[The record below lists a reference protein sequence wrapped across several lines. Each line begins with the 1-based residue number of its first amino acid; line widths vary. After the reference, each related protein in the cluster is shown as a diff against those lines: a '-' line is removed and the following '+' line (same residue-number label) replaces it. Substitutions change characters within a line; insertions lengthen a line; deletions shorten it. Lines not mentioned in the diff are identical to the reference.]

1 MPPTRL
7 DPTRATGNLPGWG
20 LRSIAA
26 WTAGHRL
33 LLLCCLTLVV
43 TVGLTACST
52 PAPAPVEIR
61 EEPSSQP
68 SQTES
73 TTIYR
78 VQPGDSLYMI
88 AWRLGLDYRVLA
100 AWNQIPPPYVIHA
113 GQELR
118 LQPSESRLA
127 AGRATAAARG
137 AKKPTHRAGA
147 IAKSVHKKPSRPKTL
162 PREPVDDDSGED
174 SGGESPPGGTLSW
187 LWPTQGRIIQT
198 YVPNDRAHQ
207 GIKIAG
213 SPGQAVVAAENG
225 KVVYS
230 GDGLIGYGRLIIIKH
245 NKDYL
250 SAYGL
255 NKRVLVKEGD
265 QVSRGMQIAEMGG
278 PAGGGQSLLHFEI
291 RKDGDPVDPARLLPK
306 RG

>member
-1 MPPTRL
+1 MPPTWL
-7 DPTRATGNLPGWG
+7 DPTRVVGKLVGSG
-20 LRSIAA
+20 LRSISLWAA
-26 WTAGHRL
+26 GQHLFFAS
-33 LLLCCLTLVV
+33 CLALVV
-43 TVGLTACST
+43 AVGLTACST

-61 EEPSSQP
+61 EEASARP
-68 SQTES
+68 SQTEP
-73 TTIYR
+73 TTTYR

-88 AWRLGLDYRVLA
+88 AWRLGLDYRRLA
-100 AWNQIPPPYVIHA
+100 SWNQIPPPYVLHT

-118 LQPSESRLA
+118 LQPAEQRLA
-127 AGRATAAARG
+127 TRSPAGRAAKKAARRIAAASKSARTKSARPPATSRQPADEDADG
-137 AKKPTHRAGA
+137 AAFE
-147 IAKSVHKKPSRPKTL
+147 S
-162 PREPVDDDSGED
+162 
-174 SGGESPPGGTLSW
+174 SGGLSW
-187 LWPTQGRIIQT
+187 LWPTEGRVTQG

-213 SPGQAVVAAENG
+213 SLGQAVVAAEAG

-230 GDGLIGYGRLIIIKH
+230 GNGLIGYGRLIIIKH

-265 QVSRGMQIAEMGG
+265 QVDRGTQIAEMGG
-278 PAGGGQSLLHFEI
+278 PATGGQSLLHFEI